1 MENLLGVM
9 EDIIK
14 DNGKI
19 ILCMEMGNF
28 VGKMGKYLKVIMKMI
43 KNKEKVNL
51 LYKMELYYK
60 RTGLMENFMEL
71 LLY

>member
-19 ILCMEMGNF
+19 ILCMEMAYF

>member
-19 ILCMEMGNF
+19 ILCMEMAYF
-28 VGKMGKYLKVIMKMI
+28 VGKMDKYLKVIMKMI
-43 KNKEKVNL
+43 KNKVKVN
-51 LYKMELYYK
+51 
-60 RTGLMENFMEL
+60 
-71 LLY
+71 

>member
-1 MENLLGVM
+1 M

-19 ILCMEMGNF
+19 ILCMEMGYF